1 MTCTRLC
8 ICEDVIAVCIVLR
21 EHDVEAAGRLSKAE
35 GEDIR
40 RFALSH
46 HRLTL
51 ERSEIETCKYVLVSI
66 AGVYLFHVPI
76 STELALEV
84 VVVFV
89 LTSIVLD
96 ATGDAYVVFARRVTG
111 KEFAT
116 KDGFVRRVALNHVVA
131 VCRLLESSFK
141 SSETRVQVSK
151 KSIDF
156 SNRGR
161 LHCYDLVEVG
171 LHLVDNSFEGR
182 LGAGSVVTH
191 ISAFFGSLHEFTSS
205 REGRLHTRGIGIVL
219 HELFV
224 SGFEL
229 SDLFVGSCCILHLL
243 LGSFQFSLEFIYNFL
258 RNGSDE
264 RSSGIEAA
272 LVDAHF
278 RTVEVFVS
286 IRNIAITYTSNNF
299 ETNVLVGSSKLEVS
313 ATYAIGNLRFATRHS
328 EFVRIGERGSR
339 ERIPVGL
346 PSVEV
351 RYGFTGSIGFVFFV
365 DFEFRSIVRTPEDNL
380 GRSTVVVH
388 IVTDNAFRP
397 FDEEFVFGLAQF
409 HLEEVATCPSVG
421 AIMPR
426 RVEISVRLTVYEIT
440 GIFTFVNIC
449 HGAGKLTGF
458 GHETINS
465 RDVAGSRRSN
475 LVVGFV
481 ITSVAVAISNC
492 GFSLFYE
499 LAQVIVALG
508 LSHCST
514 ESINFSFSDGA
525 NVPRRGVGGP
535 VPRHNVV
542 DITGSVHA
550 THFST
555 GALDERGRVETEEAR
570 LTRISLDGITYFGIG
585 RHFDRLIETILRT
598 DVVFRL

>member
-1 MTCTRLC
+1 M
-8 ICEDVIAVCIVLR
+8 
-21 EHDVEAAGRLSKAE
+21 
-35 GEDIR
+35 
-40 RFALSH
+40 
-46 HRLTL
+46 
-51 ERSEIETCKYVLVSI
+51 
-66 AGVYLFHVPI
+66 
-76 STELALEV
+76 
-84 VVVFV
+84 
-89 LTSIVLD
+89 
-96 ATGDAYVVFARRVTG
+96 
-111 KEFAT
+111 
-116 KDGFVRRVALNHVVA
+116 
-131 VCRLLESSFK
+131 
-141 SSETRVQVSK
+141 
-151 KSIDF
+151 
-156 SNRGR
+156 
-161 LHCYDLVEVG
+161 
-171 LHLVDNSFEGR
+171 
-182 LGAGSVVTH
+182 
-191 ISAFFGSLHEFTSS
+191 
-205 REGRLHTRGIGIVL
+205 
-219 HELFV
+219 
-224 SGFEL
+224 
-229 SDLFVGSCCILHLL
+229 L
-243 LGSFQFSLEFIYNFL
+243 LGNFQFSLEFIYNFF
-258 RNGSDE
+258 RNRSDE
-264 RSSGIEAA
+264 RSSLVEAT

-286 IRNIAITYTSNNF
+286 IRNIAIIYTSNNF
-299 ETNVLVGSSKLEVS
+299 ETNVLVRSSKLEVS

-380 GRSTVVVH
+380 RRSTIVVH

-409 HLEEVATCPSVG
+409 HLEEVATLPG
-421 AIMPR
+421 AITTMPR
-426 RVEISVRLTVYEIT
+426 RVEVSARFSIYESAKV
-440 GIFTFVNIC
+440 FTFFRIG

-465 RDVAGSRRSN
+465 RDVAGSRGSN

-481 ITSVAVAISNC
+481 ITSIAVAIGNC
-492 GFSLFYE
+492 SFSLFYE

-508 LSHCST
+508 LSHCCA

-525 NVPRRGVGGP
+525 NVPRRGVRGP

-555 GALDERGRVETEEAR
+555 GALDERGRVETEEAG